1 MEQSVEVN
9 QQKRDIV
16 TEDKNK
22 ADNADS
28 KDQKE
33 EEQIPPKKL
42 HRTLQ
47 EVHQM
52 REQHVITVHVIK
64 KISSLTEKRLK

>member
-33 EEQIPPKKL
+33 EEQIPPKKVTQDTS
-42 HRTLQ
+42 R
-47 EVHQM
+47 
-52 REQHVITVHVIK
+52 
-64 KISSLTEKRLK
+64 SASNA